1 VRIGSLFSGI
11 LGLELGLH
19 WAFAEAGISTDIVW
33 TVERDS
39 FARSV
44 IARWAPNAM
53 QFDDVRMVGARELD
67 QVDLISLGF
76 PCTDIS
82 DAGKQ
87 EGIDGKASGL
97 WSHGRRIIKELAPTF
112 VVVENVAAL
121 HRRGLVTVLGNLAA
135 LGYDAEWHS
144 FTASDVGAPHRRARM
159 FIIAWRAMANGHGDG
174 QRWQR
179 AGDER
184 DDRNTHEP
192 RRNDADGCSEALA
205 NANSSR
211 RNSGRGA
218 GRERPR
224 FAEPAHGAFTSL
236 ARLVADV
243 PKSSVGDV
251 PDGFPARL
259 ARWPAGRHQ
268 AQFEWEPPRTIDHID
283 APRLRAL
290 GNAVVPEAAYVVG
303 RRLLQI
309 KAGLEK

>member
-44 IARWAPNAM
+44 SARWAPNAM

-192 RRNDADGCSEALA
+192 RRNDAQGSPNLLTVLSQALLV
-205 NANSSR
+205 SSPTYP
-211 RNSGRGA
+211 N
-218 GRERPR
+218 
-224 FAEPAHGAFTSL
+224 PAWVTCL
-236 ARLVADV
+236 M
-243 PKSSVGDV
+243 
-251 PDGFPARL
+251 GFPLDWLGGQQVVTKRSSNGNRREPSTTL
-259 ARWPAGRHQ
+259 TLPG
-268 AQFEWEPPRTIDHID
+268 FELSATPLFPKRRT
-283 APRLRAL
+283 
-290 GNAVVPEAAYVVG
+290 
-303 RRLLQI
+303 
-309 KAGLEK
+309 